1 MESAA
6 LIEKHDQRV
15 KFRRREIHLEKNRA
29 GLNLDQVFRQF
40 LELLEHAR
48 LSEFI
53 LKNQN

>member
-6 LIEKHDQRV
+6 LIEKHDQQA

-40 LELLEHAR
+40 LELLELAR

-53 LKNQN
+53 FKSLN